1 MKPPINR
8 RSFVSGAALGGA
20 ALGASGI
27 LGGVLN
33 QARAAASKDGSGKD
47 SSGKDSSGPAPV
59 ANTSSGKI
67 RGVLQ
72 ANKVHAFRGIPYG
85 APTGGANR
93 FMPPAKPEA
102 WTGVKDTVE
111 WGPEAPQGPHTEIP
125 EVAATIPKLAISED
139 CLHLN
144 VWTNGLDARK
154 RPVMVWLHGGGFTS
168 GNGSYSMY
176 DGANLARKHDVVTV
190 TVNHRLNSFG
200 FLYLA
205 GIGGAKYAQSGNV
218 GILDVVAALE
228 WVRDNIANFGGDPG
242 NVTIFGQSGGAGK
255 VSTLLAMPSA
265 KGLFHRA
272 IVQSG
277 ANLQGISTGDAT
289 KTARTLMDQLGVKTA
304 DELQQIPMDRLI
316 AATVAARGLRLGPVV
331 DGKALP
337 GAPFDPAAPAMS
349 ANVPL
354 LIGTTEFEINFF
366 PSTKLDPIDDAELH
380 AAVKQATHADDADAD
395 KLIALY
401 RKGRASASDI
411 DLAEII
417 ASDGFRSSV
426 ITEAER
432 KAAQPAPVYMYYFT
446 WKSPVRDGK
455 LKAFHTLEIPFALA
469 NVDESKSMT
478 GSGADRY
485 PLQEKMSGAWAAF
498 ARSGNPNHKGLPDW
512 PAFNPDRR
520 ATMIFDNQ
528 CKVVNDPHGEERLA
542 LAALR
547 PAPRS

>member
-1 MKPPINR
+1 MKPTINR
-8 RSFVSGAALGGA
+8 RSFVSGA

-33 QARAAASKDGSGKD
+33 QARAATSKD

-59 ANTSSGKI
+59 ASTSSGKI
-67 RGVLQ
+67 RGAVQ
-72 ANKVHAFRGIPYG
+72 ENKVHAFRGIPYG

-93 FMPPAKPEA
+93 FMPPAKPET

-176 DGANLARKHDVVTV
+176 DGGNLARKHDVVTV

-205 GIGGAKYAQSGNV
+205 EIGGAKYAQSGNA

-277 ANLQGISTGDAT
+277 ANLKGISTGDAT

-304 DELQQIPMDRLI
+304 DDLQQVPMDRLI

-337 GAPFDPAAPAMS
+337 GGPFDPAAPAIS

-380 AAVKQATHADDADAD
+380 AAVKQAMHADDADAN
-395 KLIALY
+395 KLIAVY
-401 RKGRASASDI
+401 RKGRPSASDI

-417 ASDGFRSSV
+417 ASDGFRSNV

-432 KAAQPAPVYMYYFT
+432 KSAQPAPVYMYYFT

-485 PLQEKMSGAWAAF
+485 ALQEKMSGAWAAF

-512 PAFNPDRR
+512 PAFNPTRR

-542 LAALR
+542 LAAMR
-547 PAPRS
+547 PAWRS